1 MHCECDNFII
11 VDKLE
16 VVVACHKMPAVAEFI
31 GRSVAAAAVAAKLST
46 INANAG
52 AGTDELRRT
61 LPGVPCFAHCCYCCC
76 CC

>member
-16 VVVACHKMPAVAEFI
+16 VVVAYHKMPVVAEFI
-31 GRSVAAAAVAAKLST
+31 GCSAAAVAAAAKLST

-61 LPGVPCFAHCCYCCC
+61 LPGVPCLAHCCCCYC
-76 CC
+76 

>member
-16 VVVACHKMPAVAEFI
+16 VVVACHKMPVVAEFI
-31 GRSVAAAAVAAKLST
+31 GRSAAAVAAAKLST

-52 AGTDELRRT
+52 AGTDALRRI
-61 LPGVPCFAHCCYCCC
+61 LPCFAHCCC
-76 CC
+76 